1 MGESVNQEVF
11 GDGAYVIPEL
21 EDHLKRNILNQ
32 ELFWN
37 QHQTSGTALPLIQTG
52 VGAVDGETLF
62 PLMFNVSPMM
72 SGRDI
77 CRHIPSSG
85 RNIGFKGEDLDA
97 QIDFTQFNDLCAA
110 ENLHTEIFFISS
122 VLPNAPSDVR
132 TIYVEDRIAEDHFI
146 ATSSS
151 KLFTK
156 ALVPLRD
163 MDSGVVLGM
172 MRVYYV
178 NFGKDIKN
186 AARMMSE
193 VIDTLAPRSDG
204 WRHTS
209 YTSIDEDKEEN
220 HSELTKQQNKAGK
233 SRIGTII
240 AIIISILI
248 AIILSTL

>member
-1 MGESVNQEVF
+1 M
-11 GDGAYVIPEL
+11 
-21 EDHLKRNILNQ
+21 
-32 ELFWN
+32 
-37 QHQTSGTALPLIQTG
+37 
-52 VGAVDGETLF
+52 
-62 PLMFNVSPMM
+62 
-72 SGRDI
+72 
-77 CRHIPSSG
+77 
-85 RNIGFKGEDLDA
+85 
-97 QIDFTQFNDLCAA
+97 
-110 ENLHTEIFFISS
+110 
-122 VLPNAPSDVR
+122 R